1 MDNELN
7 KIAGMQVTFNIPD
20 TETLGKLDDLEPKVS
35 LNMGYRL
42 KEEWERLKGK
52 PIKAYYL
59 GLKQIP
65 NPEGQLVTCG
75 LFVTSKDV
83 FMAGGIILIDLIR
96 ELPQKTPLQLT
107 YLGVK
112 VTKGEKEMLNF
123 NVSRLG

>member
-1 MDNELN
+1 MSDLKEV
-7 KIAGMQVTFNIPD
+7 AGTQVTFTIPD
-20 TETLGKLDDLEPKVS
+20 TETLGKLDALEPKVS
-35 LNMGYRL
+35 LNMGYRM
-42 KEEWERLKGK
+42 KEEWERLKNQ

-83 FMAGGIILIDLIR
+83 FMAGGMILIELIKD
-96 ELPQKTPLQLT
+96 LPQKTPLQLT

-112 VTKGEKEMLNF
+112 VTKNEKEMLNF

>member
-1 MDNELN
+1 MSDLKEV
-7 KIAGMQVTFNIPD
+7 AGTQVTFTIPD
-20 TETLGKLDDLEPKVS
+20 TETLGKLDTLEPKVS
-35 LNMGYRL
+35 LNMGYRM
-42 KEEWERLKGK
+42 KEEWERLKNQ

-83 FMAGGIILIDLIR
+83 FMAGGMILIELIKD
-96 ELPQKTPLQLT
+96 LPQKTPLQLT

-112 VTKGEKEMLNF
+112 VTKNEKEMLNF